1 MAIDGVGAEECL
13 LVSEA
18 KCRSNIVVPMAK
30 LTYISSTTFFL
41 SLLVAPE
48 YVLTAAH
55 CVGVFNKFEI
65 GALCND
71 NDNCGQ
77 FSETIAMH
85 GDAIS
90 HPGYDD
96 NSL

>member
-1 MAIDGVGAEECL
+1 MNGVDAEECL
-13 LVSEA
+13 LVSQA
-18 KCRSNIVVPMAK
+18 KSRSDFC
-30 LTYISSTTFFL
+30 STHGETHIHIFNNV
-41 SLLVAPE
+41 SLRVAPE

-77 FSETIAMH
+77 FSETIAMQ

>member
-1 MAIDGVGAEECL
+1 MGAEECL

-18 KCRSNIVVPMAK
+18 KYRSNIVVPMAK
-30 LTYISSTTFFL
+30 LTFISSTTIF
-41 SLLVAPE
+41 SLLLAPE

-71 NDNCGQ
+71 DDNCGQ
-77 FSETIAMH
+77 FSETIAMQ
-85 GDAIS
+85 GAAIS

>member
-1 MAIDGVGAEECL
+1 
-13 LVSEA
+13 
-18 KCRSNIVVPMAK
+18 MAK
-30 LTYISSTTFFL
+30 LTFISSTIC

-55 CVGVFNKFEI
+55 CVGFFDGFEI

-77 FSETIAMH
+77 FSETISMQ
-85 GDAIS
+85 GTAIS
-90 HPGYDD
+90 HPGFESF
-96 NSL
+96 SL

>member
-1 MAIDGVGAEECL
+1 MEINGVGAEECL
-13 LVSEA
+13 LVSQA
-18 KCRSNIVVPMAK
+18 KYRSNIC
-30 LTYISSTTFFL
+30 STHVETHIHIFNNL
-41 SLLVAPE
+41 SLLLAPE

-55 CVGVFNKFEI
+55 CVGVFNGFEI

-77 FSETIAMH
+77 FTETIAMQ
-85 GDAIS
+85 GAAIR